1 MDMNQR
7 NITASGAALLT
18 LICGLAAAGQL
29 TDARGV
35 RDPALF
41 SRLPHYVLP
50 NPTSVDDKQY
60 DFHEFTVKEKDRVVK
75 QRVEGHKTIY
85 RYNWGG
91 RVEDTKASPLQIMR
105 NYQNAATKIGGQ
117 VLYEDDQRTTLHLA
131 NAGRDIWV
139 EVFTANQGYDYY
151 LYIVERGAMKQD
163 VIANAQALQAGLT
176 RNGHVEVPGIYFD
189 FGKAEVKPESE
200 AALKEVVKLLQANGA
215 LKLWVVGH
223 TDSVGS
229 VASNLALSNA
239 RAAAVVRTLVR
250 MGVNPARLASFGA
263 GPYAP
268 VMPNATDEG
277 RAHNRRVELVSQ

>member
-1 MDMNQR
+1 MNQR
-7 NITASGAALLT
+7 AIAASIGLLT
-18 LICGLAAAGQL
+18 LLCSLALAGQL
-29 TDARGV
+29 SDARGV

-50 NPTSVDDKQY
+50 YPTSVDDKQF
-60 DFHEFTVKEKDRVVK
+60 DFHEFTVKDKDRVVK

-91 RVEDTKASPLQIMR
+91 RVEDTKASPLQILR

-117 VLYEDDQRTTLHLA
+117 VLYEDDQRTTLHLS

-139 EVFTANQGYDYY
+139 DVFTANQGYDYY
-151 LYIVERGAMKQD
+151 LYIVERGGMKQD
-163 VIANAQALQAGLT
+163 VIANAEALRAGLT

-189 FGKAEVKPESE
+189 FGKSDVKPESV
-200 AALKEVVKLLQANGA
+200 AALKEVVKLLQANPA

-223 TDSVGS
+223 TDSVGP

-239 RAAAVVRTLVR
+239 RAAAVVRTLTQ
-250 MGVNPARLASFGA
+250 MGVDARRLASFGA

-268 VMPNATDEG
+268 VMPNTTDEG
-277 RAHNRRVELVSQ
+277 REHNRRVELVSQQ